1 MKTVFRCQTCG
12 FQTPKWMGRC
22 PDCEN
27 WNTLVEEFESPP
39 ERIGGSGIGIVS
51 GVMPPTK
58 PIAVTGIDGSE
69 ADRLETGIGEFD
81 RVIGGGIVPGS
92 VVLLGGDPGIGKSTL
107 MLQVMERVARLGHT
121 TLYVSGEESARQ
133 TKLRGD
139 RIGVSCER
147 LLVYTETSLPRI
159 METIVQS
166 KPGVVVVDSIQ
177 TIFTDELGSAPGSI
191 AQVRECS
198 ARLQHFAKGTG
209 IPLFLIGHVT
219 KDGSIAGPRVL
230 EHIVDTVLYFE
241 GDPGH
246 AFRILRTVKNRFGST
261 NEIGVFEMTDHG
273 LEEVTNPSASFLSQ
287 RPLGV
292 PGSVVVPSLE
302 GTRPILVEVQ
312 ALVSPTTFA
321 VPRRTAIGVE
331 GNRVA
336 LLTAVLEKKL
346 GLSLSGQDIYLNIAG
361 GVRID
366 EPAVDLGI
374 AVAIVSSL
382 IDVAIEPTLVVFGE
396 IGLAGEI
403 RGIGQADIRVGEAAK
418 LGFQRCILPANN
430 VERLQRRGKLDITGV
445 AHLSEVMRVLF
456 QSPPTPQGAMT
467 RDS

>member
-1 MKTVFRCQTCG
+1 MAPRRTKRVFRCQGCG
-12 FQTPKWMGRC
+12 FQAVKWLGRC
-22 PDCEN
+22 PDCGA
-27 WNTLVEEFESPP
+27 WNTLVEELEAPR
-39 ERIGGSGIGIVS
+39 ERGRARCVGGG
-51 GVMPPTK
+51 TRAE
-58 PIAVTGIDGSE
+58 PIAVTEIDGCE
-69 ADRLETGIGEFD
+69 TDRVRTGIGEFD

-107 MLQVMERVARLGHT
+107 LLQVMERVARLGHT
-121 TLYVSGEESARQ
+121 ALYVSGEESARQ

-139 RIGVSCER
+139 RLGVSSAA
-147 LLVYTETSLPRI
+147 LLVYTETALAPI
-159 METIVQS
+159 VETAARWR
-166 KPGVVVVDSIQ
+166 PAVVVIDSIQ
-177 TIFTDELGSAPGSI
+177 TIFMEELASAPGSI
-191 AQVRECS
+191 AQVRECA
-198 ARLQHFAKGTG
+198 ARLQNFAKGSG
-209 IPLFLIGHVT
+209 IPVFLVGHVT

-241 GDPGH
+241 GDCGH

-374 AVAIVSSL
+374 AVAVASSL
-382 IDVAIEPTLVVFGE
+382 IDVAIDPQLVVFGE

-403 RGIGQADIRVGEAAK
+403 RGISQADIRVGEAAK

-430 VERLQRRGKLDITGV
+430 AERLQRHPIATKGV
-445 AHLSEVMRVLF
+445 VHLSEVMQTLF
-456 QSPPTPQGAMT
+456 RQAHS
-467 RDS
+467 